1 MSGHLDITPI
11 YWTEDEPKRLARD
24 LADVAAVAPDMHFQ
38 APGILG
44 GTEHHGMWAG
54 QLPVWPLARPE
65 PDGLD
70 ALVPR
75 GLECMALCSASHPMI
90 PPQVRPISPE
100 PLLLERS
107 QHKWHVAPAGV
118 LCLMQSAGDWDP
130 SDSVADLLVK
140 AAAWRVEYALMK
152 AGVIEAM
159 SLSGIVSD
167 ASFDHL
173 IAKAVETLT
182 RTDAFSAETEEE
194 SV

>member
-11 YWTEDEPKRLARD
+11 FWTEVEPERLARD

-38 APGILG
+38 APGVFG
-44 GTEHHGMWAG
+44 GTELHGMWVG
-54 QLPVWPLARPE
+54 QLPVWPLARPV

-70 ALVPR
+70 ALVPT
-75 GLECMALCSASHPMI
+75 GLECMALYSASHPMI

-107 QHKWHVAPAGV
+107 QHKWHVAPAGA
-118 LCLMQSAGDWDP
+118 LCLMQSTGDWDP
-130 SDSVADLLVK
+130 GDSVADLLVK

-152 AGVIEAM
+152 ASLIEAM

-167 ASFDHL
+167 PSFDHL
-173 IAKAVETLT
+173 IAKAVETLA
-182 RTDAFSAETEEE
+182 RSHAFAAEIEEE

>member
-11 YWTEDEPKRLARD
+11 YWTEVEPEHLARD
-24 LADVAAVAPDMHFQ
+24 LADVAAVAPDMRFQ
-38 APGILG
+38 APGIVN
-44 GTEHHGMWAG
+44 GTEHHGMWVG
-54 QLPVWPLARPE
+54 QLPVWPLARTK

-70 ALVPR
+70 ELVPT
-75 GLECMALCSASHPMI
+75 GLECMARYSAAHPMI

-107 QHKWHVAPAGV
+107 QHKWHVAPSGA
-118 LCLMQSAGDWDP
+118 LCLMQSTGDWDP
-130 SDSVADLLVK
+130 CDSVADLLVK

-167 ASFDHL
+167 PSFDHF
-173 IAKAVETLT
+173 IAKAVEALA
-182 RTDAFSAETEEE
+182 RSGAFSADTGEE
-194 SV
+194 SI